1 MNYDKYLDDLN
12 YEDADTVLGSV
23 MSAAGFP
30 KIDNIEDACDVA
42 YLSGNESDRKI
53 IEQHQPMFYN
63 TLEHR
68 LVNKQ
73 DVINIINQLNT
84 NKKWNQKMISLFIWY
99 GFNFIS
105 ISDNLSVVDS

>member
-1 MNYDKYLDDLN
+1 MNYDKYLDDLK

-30 KIDNIEDACDVA
+30 KIENIEDACDVI
-42 YLSGNESDRKI
+42 YLLNNDHDRKI
-53 IEQHQPMFYN
+53 IEKEQPMFYN

-73 DVINIINQLNT
+73 DVINIINQLNA
-84 NKKWNQKMISLFIWY
+84 NKK
-99 GFNFIS
+99 
-105 ISDNLSVVDS
+105 

>member
-12 YEDADTVLGSV
+12 YEAADTVLGSV

-30 KIDNIEDACDVA
+30 KIENIEDACDVA

-53 IEQHQPMFYN
+53 IEQYQPMFYN
-63 TLEHR
+63 TTEHR

-73 DVINIINQLNT
+73 DVISIINQLNT
-84 NKKWNQKMISLFIWY
+84 QKSETKK
-99 GFNFIS
+99 
-105 ISDNLSVVDS
+105 

>member
-1 MNYDKYLDDLN
+1 MKYDKYLDDLE

-42 YLSGNESDRKI
+42 YLSGDASDRKI

-63 TLEHR
+63 TLDHR

-73 DVINIINQLNT
+73 DVINVIEYLKQ
-84 NKKWNQKMISLFIWY
+84 NKK
-99 GFNFIS
+99 
-105 ISDNLSVVDS
+105 

>member
-1 MNYDKYLDDLN
+1 MKYDKYLDDLN

-30 KIDNIEDACDVA
+30 KIDNIEDACDVI
-42 YLSGNESDRKI
+42 YLLGNDHDKEI
-53 IEQHQPMFYN
+53 IKKEQPMFYN

-73 DVINIINQLNT
+73 DVINIIDYLNE
-84 NKKWNQKMISLFIWY
+84 NKN
-99 GFNFIS
+99 
-105 ISDNLSVVDS
+105 